1 VRTRFRF
8 KSFDL
13 NANPDPKHYS
23 YRVLGLL
30 AWIVLAFCFVC
41 LVMAPRLLLEVARG
55 LATYMILRLIILTIL
70 YLAGRAKFMA
80 AERSAGAN
88 PDSEL
93 SGGQIGRHKSVHHL
107 VVIPNLNEPQ
117 DILKR
122 TLQSLC
128 VQASAREQMTVVL
141 GMEERDSGAK
151 NHAEALLSLYG
162 SKFFHLIAT
171 YHPAD
176 LPGEVRGKG
185 TNEAW
190 ATRFAR
196 RELVHRLG
204 ISPDRIVVTVA
215 DADSIIHPHYFAELT
230 RQFTANARRYS
241 LIWQA
246 PVLID
251 NEFWQTHALIRLV
264 SFYSNVVSI
273 GDYMNAWEPKFPY
286 STYSISLKLL
296 EEVDYWDPTVITED
310 VNIFLRS
317 FFRRGGQAFIQRIYL
332 PFQSNPIFGAN
343 IWHALG
349 IFYIQKMR
357 QGLGGAEI
365 GYLFQKWNYPPGS
378 PFGYKIWLLL
388 KLLHD
393 HLIFSTG
400 GIIIALGTMV
410 SIVLDQTAVI
420 TLPPTGASLSLALL
434 ILNLLGSCSML
445 VIWLVERARLSRG
458 RMDWSF
464 RTLLGEVTS
473 WIFFPAL
480 FLLLL
485 NLPVLHAQTMMLLGR
500 PPQFKRT
507 PKRPRST
514 ISDFQT

>member
-1 VRTRFRF
+1 MGSRF
-8 KSFDL
+8 KSFEL
-13 NANPDPKHYS
+13 NANPDRRHFS

-30 AWIVLAFCFVC
+30 AWIVLAFCFVS
-41 LVMAPRLLLEVARG
+41 LVMAPRLLLEVARS
-55 LATYMILRLIILTIL
+55 LAIYMILRLIILTIL
-70 YLAGRAKFMA
+70 YLAGRVKFMA

-88 PDSEL
+88 PDREL
-93 SGGQIGRHKSVHHL
+93 SGGQIGRHKAVHHL
-107 VVIPNLNEPQ
+107 VVLPNLNEPQ

-128 VQASAREQMTVVL
+128 GQAGARDNMTVVL
-141 GMEERDSGAK
+141 GMEQRELGAK
-151 NHAEALLSLYG
+151 DKAKALLAQFRG
-162 SKFFHLIAT
+162 KFFQLIAA
-171 YHPAD
+171 YHPAN
-176 LPGEVRGKG
+176 LPGEVPGKG
-185 TNEAW
+185 MNEAW
-190 ATRFAR
+190 ATRFAH

-215 DADSIIHPHYFAELT
+215 DADSIIHPHYFAELN
-230 RQFTANARRYS
+230 RQFTAEARRYS
-241 LIWQA
+241 LIWQ
-246 PVLID
+246 PPMLID
-251 NEFWQTHALIRLV
+251 NEVWQAHALIRLV
-264 SFYSNVVSI
+264 SFYSNVVST

-296 EEVDYWDPTVITED
+296 EDVDYWDPTVIAED
-310 VNIFLRS
+310 VNIFLRC

-343 IWHALG
+343 LWHALG
-349 IFYIQKMR
+349 IFYIQKLR
-357 QGLGGAEI
+357 HGLGGAEI

-378 PFGYKIWLLL
+378 SFGYKIWLLL

-400 GIIIALGTMV
+400 GIIIALGTLV
-410 SIVLDQTAVI
+410 SIALDQTAAI
-420 TLPPTGASLSLALL
+420 TLPPAGASPSLALL
-434 ILNLLGSCSML
+434 ILNLLGSCSLL

-485 NLPVLHAQTMMLLGR
+485 NLPILHAQTMMLLGR
-500 PPQFKRT
+500 PTQFKRT
-507 PKRPRST
+507 PKGHRST
-514 ISDFQT
+514 IADFQS